1 MIRSRLKSIA
11 RRALGSAPTDT
22 KASAP
27 AKPVARANGATNG
40 KATNG
45 KAASAAPSNGA
56 AVSQA
61 ASKPSPPAK
70 PAGLVVPTIGAASGG
85 LSAAAAPAAEPVAE
99 PAKPAGSSFAN
110 IAALAASGGLG
121 KAAHADMASTDI
133 SAYAAR
139 AKANGRDFKLAGAG
153 MNTTDDGVKFWGP
166 VDNESSRAKAI
177 GMELQIDQI
186 ECISCGTCEEN
197 TNVVFH
203 LPEGKDEEYK
213 AAVLAQDGPMDLIQ
227 DAIEACPV
235 TCISWEDSTDGV
247 HPSIRGLQPEVDAEA
262 MEYYQRIAAAE

>member
-11 RRALGSAPTDT
+11 RRALGSAPAD
-22 KASAP
+22 
-27 AKPVARANGATNG
+27 
-40 KATNG
+40 
-45 KAASAAPSNGA
+45 ASAAPKAQKSTEAAHKAAPKAAAKASNGA

-70 PAGLVVPTIGAASGG
+70 AAGLVVPTIGGASGG
-85 LSAAAAPAAEPVAE
+85 IGASAPAEVSAPAEA

-121 KAAHADMASTDI
+121 KAAHADMASTDL

-153 MNTTDDGVKFWGP
+153 MNTADDGLQFWGP
-166 VDNESSRAKAI
+166 VDNESSRARAA
-177 GMELQIDQI
+177 GLELQIDQI

-235 TCISWEDSTDGV
+235 TCISWEGTTDGQ
-247 HPSIRGLQPEVDAEA
+247 HPSILGLQPEVDAEA

>member
-11 RRALGSAPTDT
+11 RKALGSALENT
-22 KASAP
+22 KASSPTSKAARP
-27 AKPVARANGATNG
+27 AYGVKAANG
-40 KATNG
+40 K
-45 KAASAAPSNGA
+45 SASNGA

-61 ASKPSPPAK
+61 ATKPSPPAK
-70 PAGLVVPTIGAASGG
+70 AVGLVVPSIGSASAGVG
-85 LSAAAAPAAEPVAE
+85 VAPKAEAAATAPTPAPAVG
-99 PAKPAGSSFAN
+99 GSSFAN

-153 MNTTDDGVKFWGP
+153 MNTTDDGIKFWGP
-166 VDNESSRAKAI
+166 VNNESSRAKAI
-177 GMELQIDQI
+177 GQELQIDQI

-235 TCISWEDSTDGV
+235 TCISWEATTEGK
-247 HPSIRGLQPEVDAEA
+247 HPSTRGLQPEVDAEA
-262 MEYYQRIAAAE
+262 MEYYQRIEAAE